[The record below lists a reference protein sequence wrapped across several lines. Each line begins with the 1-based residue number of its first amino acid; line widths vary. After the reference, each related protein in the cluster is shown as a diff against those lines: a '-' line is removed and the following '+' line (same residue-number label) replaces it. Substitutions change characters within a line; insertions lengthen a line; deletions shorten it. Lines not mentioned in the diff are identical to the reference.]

1 MSEIGCAGVKLQ
13 ERPRS
18 RNRQRRQPVRK
29 SRPQLQGQAQDRR
42 LKDSESRTE
51 EKRRRREEEE
61 DQGGAGGTFIRLN
74 RDG

>member
-1 MSEIGCAGVKLQ
+1 MCWCEVAGTTTKQ
-13 ERPRS
+13 
-18 RNRQRRQPVRK
+18 NRERRQPVIK
-29 SRPQLQGQAQDRR
+29 SRPQLQGQVNDRR

-51 EKRRRREEEE
+51 EKKRRRREEDE